1 MADVSKILL
10 VDDHA
15 IVREGYR
22 SLLQKQSN
30 LTVIG
35 EARDGEEAYRLFKLH
50 TPDLTI
56 MDLGMP
62 SAGGIEA
69 IKRICSW
76 QRTARVLVF
85 SMHQNAAYVLQ
96 ALRAGARGYVTKSS
110 PPSSLVRAVFEV
122 LHGKIA
128 MSRDIER
135 ELAFDKISESSR
147 PLEEL
152 TPREFEVLQML
163 LAQQSVDQ
171 IATVLCISRKTVGNL
186 HYLIKSKLGAT
197 SDIALALIALQ
208 YGLLEERRLP

>member
-1 MADVSKILL
+1 MADVSTILL

-22 SLLQKQSN
+22 SLLQKQSS

-50 TPDLTI
+50 TPNLTI

-76 QRTARVLVF
+76 QHTARVLVF

-110 PPSSLVRAVFEV
+110 PPSSLVHAVFEV

-128 MSRDIER
+128 MSSDIER